1 MKKASK
7 QKKQQK
13 HKKGQHKE
21 QPSKTQQQ
29 THATEGNVDEQQ
41 AHIPAD
47 RDVAPLDPT
56 TAAEETAE
64 EVGTEA
70 SADSSPPMTLAAPAA
85 EHKAV
90 LLARNQQRT
99 QWNQQRK
106 AGKMVNAHVPKRF
119 NRGG

>member
-13 HKKGQHKE
+13 RKKGQDQA

-29 THATEGNVDEQQ
+29 THIPESNVDEQQ
-41 AHIPAD
+41 AHPPVD
-47 RDVAPLDPT
+47 REVAPLDPT
-56 TAAEETAE
+56 TAAEQTTG
-64 EVGTEA
+64 EVGPEA
-70 SADSSPPMTLAAPAA
+70 SADSSPPLTLAAPAA